1 MLPSL
6 HDCYLASYEVRCS
19 ERIIVVRAE
28 YGGDSRSGAGINLA
42 FAGVQAYRFEGDA
55 FGNII
60 LDLEEVPL
68 QGLLEEQWAGI
79 AESYRMSGAPGPWAA
94 KLSSAA
100 PYLRELDAKG
110 FVLSSSYGLSGWV
123 IAKDVTYREWRI

>member
-1 MLPSL
+1 M
-6 HDCYLASYEVRCS
+6 ASYEVRCS

-28 YGGDSRSGAGINLA
+28 YGGDSRSGAGINLV
-42 FAGVQAYRFEGDA
+42 FAGVQAYQFEGDA

-68 QGLLEEQWAGI
+68 QGLLEERWAGI
-79 AESYRMSGAPGPWAA
+79 AESYRMSGAPGPWGA
-94 KLSSAA
+94 KLSAA
-100 PYLRELDAKG
+100 AQYLRELGAKG

-123 IAKDVTYREWRI
+123 IAEDVTYREWRI